1 MNPKKPRRARTPA
14 PRVPLE
20 EAEQKA
26 LASWLN
32 ARGNILWTHV
42 ANERKAKPQYMRKL
56 AALGVSAGVPDVL
69 IFSRVPNH
77 PHARGVAIELKR
89 TKGSTTS
96 AAQKSWVINLN
107 DEGWIAMV
115 CKGAAASI
123 EELQRLGF

>member
-1 MNPKKPRRARTPA
+1 MSRTKPRRARTPP

-20 EAEQKA
+20 DDEQIA
-26 LASWLN
+26 LAKWLD
-32 ARGNILWTHV
+32 AKRLCWCHV
-42 ANERKAKPQYMRKL
+42 PNQRMAKVQYKVKL
-56 AALGVSAGVPDVL
+56 AKMGVKRGFPDLL

-77 PHARGVAIELKR
+77 PDARGVAIELKR

-96 AAQKSWVINLN
+96 PEQTAWVIDLN

>member
-1 MNPKKPRRARTPA
+1 MSPKKPRRARTPP

-20 EAEQKA
+20 DDEQIA
-26 LASWLN
+26 LAAWLD
-32 ARGNILWTHV
+32 ARRILWLHV
-42 ANERKAKPQYMRKL
+42 PNQRMAKVQYKVKL
-56 AALGVSAGVPDVL
+56 AKMGVKPGAPDLL
-69 IFSRVPNH
+69 IFSRVPKH
-77 PHARGVAIELKR
+77 PDARGVAIELKR

-107 DEGWIAMV
+107 DEGWVAMV